1 LRVVGGVY
9 VLFSWLAGVHL
20 VFFRRERCDVVLE
33 QHVDFSRCVE
43 FSICM
48 LANGKQA
55 FPVCTLMDLE
65 NRLFHGRMGPKIS
78 DVSQIFIADVHPK
91 WVERVVKPMSKWVA
105 ETGYIGWF
113 DVDLAYD
120 VSTDEHFC
128 FEFMVRFSIPSISLA
143 FKLGSCNWLV
153 RWLWRSCVASDSSL
167 SVFRT
172 CSCACREGDLYLRL
186 TFSGSILGRLVLA
199 YSA

>member
-1 LRVVGGVY
+1 
-9 VLFSWLAGVHL
+9 
-20 VFFRRERCDVVLE
+20 
-33 QHVDFSRCVE
+33 
-43 FSICM
+43 M

-78 DVSQIFIADVHPK
+78 DVSQIFVADVHPK
-91 WVERVVKPMSKWVA
+91 WVERVVKPMSKWVV

-120 VSTDEHFC
+120 VATDTYFC

-153 RWLWRSCVASDSSL
+153 GQTAVYFCPVLFTILPLGLAAARVKGWQRL
-167 SVFRT
+167 S
-172 CSCACREGDLYLRL
+172 
-186 TFSGSILGRLVLA
+186 GRLSMEASLGCRSWPV
-199 YSA
+199 